1 MAYFSTGTWLAISVG
16 ATIAGAGVSAYSQY
30 EAGQN
35 AAAIARYNAQQ
46 QQAQNEY
53 VLKATAAKSLAER
66 EENQKVLASQ
76 EAAFAA
82 AGVVVNEGSPLTV
95 RAKQAAL
102 LERKALNTD
111 YEGAIAYRTG
121 QGQVNQDIMEGE
133 AAKSAGNLGAVG
145 TLLSGAGNAAGTY
158 ARISGGKGGVK

>member
-1 MAYFSTGTWLAISVG
+1 MAYFSTATWLAISAVAAIG
-16 ATIAGAGVSAYSQY
+16 GAGVSAYSSY

-35 AAAIARYNAQQ
+35 ASAIARYNAQQ
-46 QQAQNEY
+46 QQAQNQYALE
-53 VLKATAAKSLAER
+53 ASAAKSLAER

-82 AGVVVNEGSPLTV
+82 GGVVVNEGSPLTV

-102 LERKALNTD
+102 LERRALNTD

-121 QGQVNQDIMEGE
+121 TGAVTQDLMEGA
-133 AAKSAGNLGAVG
+133 AAKQAGNLNAGA
-145 TLLSGAGNAAGTY
+145 TLLSGAGQAASTY
-158 ARISGGKGGVK
+158 AKLNGGKGGVK